1 MKYDDLNEFVYALL
15 SCVDPRPISVLSPHS
30 FSCFFFF
37 FIFFLARFIAAV
49 SIVSIS
55 LVRDS
60 SIVATCPSIP
70 AARFAF

>member
-30 FSCFFFF
+30 CSFFFH
-37 FIFFLARFIAAV
+37 FFLARFIAAV